1 MAKTD
6 VSRETL
12 RELSRQVFGQ
22 SHRLELMLAVAR
34 SEDGIVCLTEL
45 ASSLGVSVSS
55 LQKPF
60 QALVHAR
67 LISPLPDADSRY
79 RFYARNPSAA
89 WEWAEELA
97 IAT

>member
-1 MAKTD
+1 MTPTQ

-12 RELSRQVFGQ
+12 RETSRQVFGQ
-22 SHRLELMLAVAR
+22 AHRLEVMLAVGR
-34 SEDGIVCLTEL
+34 SDDGIVCLTEL
-45 ASSLGVSVSS
+45 AKSLDVSVSS

-60 QALVHAR
+60 QSLVHAR

-97 IAT
+97 RLD